1 MSKRRRRQLAAAR
14 DILAAGRPPGTP
26 VVLARNLG
34 RDGETVEVIRLD
46 ELTPDHADM
55 LTVILVGNSRTRA
68 IERGTKGWV
77 YTPRGYADK
86 KRSN

>member
-1 MSKRRRRQLAAAR
+1 
-14 DILAAGRPPGTP
+14 
-26 VVLARNLG
+26 
-34 RDGETVEVIRLD
+34 
-46 ELTPDHADM
+46 M